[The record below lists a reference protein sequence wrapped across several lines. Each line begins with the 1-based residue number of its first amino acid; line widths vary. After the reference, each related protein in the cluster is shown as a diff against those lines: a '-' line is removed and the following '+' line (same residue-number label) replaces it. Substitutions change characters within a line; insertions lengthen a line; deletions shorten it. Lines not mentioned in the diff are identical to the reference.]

1 MTGQDGGVSDNG
13 AMTNIPNSHTIGR
26 RKSSRVESSS
36 SSSSLEAKAA
46 SSLALLL
53 REDPLLIK
61 HKMHLSAVA
70 NGDNDDETNNKN
82 DSDSSDDMDNN
93 KNDSTTTEA
102 SFSYAAD
109 LLLENNNNNHTG
121 RPVNVR
127 DHQQQAEDA
136 LGEVHR
142 KLALVESL
150 AERVS
155 RTSPEAVAGTLL
167 RLHGH
172 VISTI
177 AEESNDS
184 DNGDDDDDVDNVENN
199 TNESYNNSA
208 KTTTTLVATRE
219 RCDRLKRQ
227 GDVLEGVASR
237 VETSLTRGLTRM
249 EIATNRLSRVLQL
262 SATLKMI
269 LRLQFEASKLENFML
284 DDLRDLTRAA
294 ASVAVIEDLLSKPE
308 LDRQKH
314 SSIEIVEA
322 IRPQAIKIAAAVR
335 EAAAAL
341 LSQQQQDGRNSSTS
355 TSSIVQLGTTLQ
367 VYYHLGELPQ
377 AAWSAVNHAILAAE
391 KSTNSF
397 WSPTTLTNLQETAT
411 SEAKISA
418 SSKKLS
424 DSNVQRALKNK
435 LKEFRARAA
444 TQWADDVYDASIQVW
459 NLQQVLVRKS
469 DPVSRQV
476 FRDVV
481 AAAPVPEKFRSFLI
495 DDGDNG
501 IDNTKDWSIFTL
513 YWDRLCQRMGERLK
527 HIVEYEKGKF
537 SPDVAALYPATRSA
551 TLNMLASLQDT
562 MHAAGVSGSTFA
574 ASLDETSAAS
584 SSASNTGMLGG
595 SAALDDPFL
604 RWSTKV
610 TGDDFG
616 TGANTKVGRSNI
628 SADSWT
634 VVKNGDKDGLD
645 IGDGGSAST
654 AGIGSST
661 TTSMS
666 AVFNSQEWLTLQGNH
681 ASQKGLFRMQMTF
694 LNASSERLC
703 APLEYMFAQNM
714 TIDDM
719 GNAISLLPL
728 LPSKYDIQ
736 RLDMIIRQELAMADP
751 REGGGELSAV
761 TMIAE
766 NVVRMIRQFC
776 TQAENAVSKVGQDGC
791 LTADGSPTDALEHDM
806 KVSKIMYFM
815 SQCLQNAPE
824 KVFLEPYRPAVTNQ
838 LEEAS
843 SISMRALLPARKD
856 IDSMVNKLVLHPLY
870 RALNKRVGRMMGRMH
885 HEGAYLN
892 QEGSGRSSNA
902 LDNMDGAN
910 NSSFV
915 QKYLSG
921 FYDYIYTTFS
931 QKLPPPYSLVVGSAV
946 SIFSVYTFVSTASLI
961 RPIGEDAKMQ
971 LTQDLADFELVLE
984 QFMARAGGNASSKT
998 LRNIGNGKAYA
1009 ELRAVRQML
1018 FWTGLEDKTKAAAT
1032 IAKNLSREVWV
1043 RDIRPSTVCHYLF
1056 SFAPDLLSSPH
1067 HWKRLKVEEYVGTLV
1082 SLDGNIDEGESL
1094 DWMTTMACCDSFK
1107 QRESAQSSFL
1117 GEGSDRMEGDARVA
1131 TILMALGPKLL
1142 QRRRS

>member
-1 MTGQDGGVSDNG
+1 MAGLTGPDGDN
-13 AMTNIPNSHTIGR
+13 AKISSPPK
-26 RKSSRVESSS
+26 RKSKVD
-36 SSSSLEAKAA
+36 SSSLEAQAA
-46 SSLALLL
+46 GSLALLL
-53 REDPLLIK
+53 REDPLLTK
-61 HKMHLSAVA
+61 HKMHMNASS
-70 NGDNDDETNNKN
+70 NGAKEEGEDEGEIV
-82 DSDSSDDMDNN
+82 SDSETDNEN
-93 KNDSTTTEA
+93 NSESQA
-102 SFSYAAD
+102 SFSYAAA
-109 LLLENNNNNHTG
+109 LLLENKSNTG
-121 RPVNVR
+121 RSNVR

-136 LGEVHR
+136 LGEVDR

-155 RTSPEAVAGTLL
+155 RTSPEAVAGPLL

-172 VISTI
+172 VVPTIEEETSDEDDVEEST
-177 AEESNDS
+177 AEEL
-184 DNGDDDDDVDNVENN
+184 
-199 TNESYNNSA
+199 YNNAS
-208 KTTTTLVATRE
+208 KTTTLVATRD

-227 GDVLEGVASR
+227 GNVLEGVASR

-249 EIATNRLSRVLQL
+249 EKATNRLSRVLQL

-269 LRLQFEASKLENFML
+269 LRLQFEASKLESFML

-294 ASVAVIEDLLSKPE
+294 ASVAVIEDLLAKPE
-308 LDRQKH
+308 LERQKN
-314 SSIEIVEA
+314 SSIDIVEA
-322 IRPQAIKIAAAVR
+322 IRPQAIKTAAAVR

-341 LSQQQQDGRNSSTS
+341 LSQQQEEGKNSVASS
-355 TSSIVQLGTTLQ
+355 SSIIRLGATLQ

-377 AAWSAVNHAILAAE
+377 AAWSAVNHALEIAE
-391 KSTNSF
+391 FATNSF
-397 WSPTTLTNLQETAT
+397 WSPTTLSHIQDTAT

-435 LKEFRARAA
+435 LKEFRARTA
-444 TQWADDVYDASIQVW
+444 TQWADDIYNASIQVW

-481 AAAPVPEKFRSFLI
+481 AAAPVPEKFRAFLGS
-495 DDGDNG
+495 DGMEESDG
-501 IDNTKDWSIFTL
+501 IDTKDFSIFKL

-527 HIVEYEKGKF
+527 HIVTYENGKF

-562 MHAAGVSGSTFA
+562 IQAAGVSGSTFA
-574 ASLDETSAAS
+574 ASLDETPATS
-584 SSASNTGMLGG
+584 SSSTNMGMLGG
-595 SAALDDPFL
+595 SAALDDSFL
-604 RWSTKV
+604 QWSTRV
-610 TGDDFG
+610 AEDDFA
-616 TGANTKVGRSNI
+616 TGGNTTSM

-634 VVKNGDKDGLD
+634 VVKNGD
-645 IGDGGSAST
+645 GDNLNSSASI
-654 AGIGSST
+654 AGKGSST
-661 TTSMS
+661 TISMS

-694 LNASSERLC
+694 LKASSERLC
-703 APLEYMFAQNM
+703 APLQYMFAENV

-719 GNAISLLPL
+719 GNAISHLPL

-736 RLDMIIRQELAMADP
+736 RLDALIRQELAMADP

-766 NVVRMIRQFC
+766 NIVQMIAEFC
-776 TQAENAVSKVGQDGC
+776 ARAENGVSKVGEDGC
-791 LTADGSPTDALEHDM
+791 LASDGSPTDALTHDM
-806 KVSKIMYFM
+806 KVTKIMYFM
-815 SQCLQNAPE
+815 SECLQNASE
-824 KVFLEPYRPAVTNQ
+824 KVFLDPYRPAVTHQ

-843 SISMRALLPARKD
+843 SISMRALLPARKE
-856 IDSMVNKLVLHPLY
+856 IDNMVNKLVLQPLA
-870 RALNKRVGRMMGRMH
+870 RALNKRVARVMGRMH
-885 HEGAYLN
+885 QEGAYLN
-892 QEGSGRSSNA
+892 QGGSSRMSNSLDEGA
-902 LDNMDGAN
+902 
-910 NSSFV
+910 SSFV
-915 QKYLSG
+915 QKHLSG
-921 FYDYIYTTFS
+921 FYDSLFATHL
-931 QKLPPPYSLVVGSAV
+931 QKLPPPYSLVVGISV

-961 RPIGEDAKMQ
+961 RPMGEDAKMQ
-971 LTQDLADFELVLE
+971 LTQDLADFELVVD
-984 QFMARAGGNASSKT
+984 QFMTRAGGNVSSKA
-998 LRNIGNGKAYA
+998 LRTVGNGKPYA

-1018 FWTGLEDKTKAAAT
+1018 FWTGLEDKSKAPAT
-1032 IAKNLSREVWV
+1032 IAKTLSREVWV
-1043 RDIRPSTVCHYLF
+1043 RDIRSSTVCHYLF

-1082 SLDGNIDEGESL
+1082 SLNGDIDEGESL

-1117 GEGSDRMEGDARVA
+1117 GDNSEKMEGDSRIAA
-1131 TILMALGPKLL
+1131 ILMALGPELL